1 MKILLDTNVL
11 ISALIFGGKAGQLL
25 SMLFDSEHELY
36 VSEYVD
42 KEFKEKL
49 DIKWPDKSQRIYELY
64 HKMAFHFCESSKSQ
78 RGELRDVKDVPVLS
92 DALYHEVDMILTGD
106 KDFLEADLEHPLV
119 FSPTMLYGYLTRDEG
134 LE

>member
-36 VSEYVD
+36 
-42 KEFKEKL
+42 
-49 DIKWPDKSQRIYELY
+49 

-78 RGELRDVKDVPVLS
+78 MGELRDAKDIPVLS

-106 KDFLEADLEHPLV
+106 KDFLEADVEHRLM
-119 FSPTMLYGYLTRDEG
+119 FSSTILWEHLTS
-134 LE
+134 